1 MGCHFLSQ
9 CKKIFHIYLET
20 ELVYCD
26 DNQKI
31 TFSSES
37 KLINSYLNISN
48 TINILSIYSYLS
60 YRQPIG
66 NQTYF
71 KNIKSL
77 EPGYY
82 IEVSNGKLKKK
93 NIGILKILTMKVRLI
108 KVKIFILK
116 N

>member
-1 MGCHFLSQ
+1 MFAFSYHNV
-9 CKKIFHIYLET
+9 KKNISYIFRDRVGIKPLF
-20 ELVYCD
+20 YCD

-60 YRQPIG
+60 YRQPIE

-71 KNIKSL
+71 KNIKS
-77 EPGYY
+77 
-82 IEVSNGKLKKK
+82 
-93 NIGILKILTMKVRLI
+93 
-108 KVKIFILK
+108 
-116 N
+116 